1 MEFEAS
7 RAKAVDKLNYFVEN
21 NLSEYSKLRNFDFGP
36 DDRSNIS
43 CLSPYI
49 THGVIN
55 ELEVIDKSLKKFSFA
70 KNEKFIQEVLWRV
83 YWKGWLELRPNV
95 WSDYLVELNNL
106 RNEFKSNQNYLN
118 AIEGKTNIECF
129 NQWVKE
135 LKENNYLHNHT
146 RMWFASIWIFTLEL
160 PWQLGAEFFMQHL
173 YDGDAASNT
182 LGWRWVAGVQT
193 QGKHYLASEW
203 NIRKFTNN
211 RFQNIQLNE
220 NAPPIFSDKTYSIG
234 KKDFLNFEILEDKI
248 LFLGNSNEIA
258 ESIACLKGKGPT
270 DTMELVYA
278 QANALGFDIGD
289 VIANGSALNE
299 FRLMLIR
306 QGVDESV
313 AQQLINEPWS
323 VLQRSPQQYSI
334 QVEKSGY
341 LADLDALVIGQVLCE
356 AGAGRSVQESDIDH
370 GIGIEIHRSIGER
383 VESGDAIMTLDGPF
397 GIDIHLIQ
405 RLKQAITIS
414 DYQVKL
420 GTRILE
426 TVTISDCPTT

>member
-1 MEFEAS
+1 MIFEAS
-7 RAKAVDKLNYFVEN
+7 RAKAVDKLSQFVEN

-36 DDRSNIS
+36 DNRSNIS

-49 THGVIN
+49 THGIVN
-55 ELEVIDKSLKKFSFA
+55 ELEVIDKSLKKFSFS

-203 NIRKFTNN
+203 NIKKFTNN

-220 NAPPIFSDKTYSIG
+220 NASSIFNDKTYPIN
-234 KKDFLNFEILEDKI
+234 KKEFLNSQILEDKI
-248 LFLGNSNEIA
+248 LLIFENNMTFEFSDFKEHKFKKILLVLNDTNRAIKLSEKVLKFKANLLEDQKTRLI
-258 ESIACLKGKGPT
+258 EKSINCETININDLKNIT
-270 DTMELVYA
+270 EEVYA
-278 QANALGFDIGD
+278 LYPTVSENLNFIQNNQLQNIKFLYRKLDQFSWQYCNKGFFNFKNYIPKI
-289 VIANGSALNE
+289 IANFN
-299 FRLMLIR
+299 
-306 QGVDESV
+306 
-313 AQQLINEPWS
+313 
-323 VLQRSPQQYSI
+323 
-334 QVEKSGY
+334 
-341 LADLDALVIGQVLCE
+341 
-356 AGAGRSVQESDIDH
+356 
-370 GIGIEIHRSIGER
+370 
-383 VESGDAIMTLDGPF
+383 
-397 GIDIHLIQ
+397 
-405 RLKQAITIS
+405 
-414 DYQVKL
+414 
-420 GTRILE
+420 
-426 TVTISDCPTT
+426 